1 MFISNAQLQL
11 IGCSAEGAEAGPGSW
26 GEYGDRSV
34 LSTMGKSQ
42 TPVSFSYC
50 TISGMTLLLSRKPHS
65 TATFKCPGQWA
76 GQKQVSPFE
85 GTGTEDSEP
94 ADCPRDAMSLTITGK
109 STWVGGSI
117 PPLITVMHPQKR
129 VLCCLCPHGV
139 AVRASSVKLKGVR
152 VQSCEAM
159 RGCCGLRGRELP

>member
-65 TATFKCPGQWA
+65 TVTFKCPGQWA
-76 GQKQVSPFE
+76 GQKQVSP
-85 GTGTEDSEP
+85 
-94 ADCPRDAMSLTITGK
+94 
-109 STWVGGSI
+109 
-117 PPLITVMHPQKR
+117 
-129 VLCCLCPHGV
+129 
-139 AVRASSVKLKGVR
+139 LK
-152 VQSCEAM
+152 
-159 RGCCGLRGRELP
+159 GRELKTHRASRLSQGCNVTDNNRQEHLGRGLHPPSYYCNASTEACSLLPLPSWGGS